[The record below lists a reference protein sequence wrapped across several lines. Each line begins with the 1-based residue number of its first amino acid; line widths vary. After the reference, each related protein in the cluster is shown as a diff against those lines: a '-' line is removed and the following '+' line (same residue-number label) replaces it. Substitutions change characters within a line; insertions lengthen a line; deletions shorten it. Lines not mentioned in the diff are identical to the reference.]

1 MRRLAK
7 TCNIYTLQGK
17 AVSKIPLP
25 PVFNTPLRPDVIKRA
40 VVTIQSHRFQPQG
53 RDPRAGKR
61 TTAESRGVG
70 LGIARV
76 PRIKG
81 GNRAAFGVSIVGGH
95 RAHPSKSEKNIGR
108 RIPRKEMSLALHSA
122 IAATGNR
129 EVVTRRGHL
138 VDDVPEFPLI
148 VVDDIE
154 QLQKTKEVEKVFLQL
169 GIWADVFRAKE
180 SRKVRAGKGK
190 MRGRRYKQAVGPL
203 LVVSGD
209 GNVIKAARNLPG
221 VDATQIEYIN
231 AEMLAPGTHP
241 GRLTVW
247 SKSAFER
254 LNEKFNGSE

>member
-1 MRRLAK
+1 MAK
-7 TCNIYTLQGK
+7 KCSIYTLQGK
-17 AVSKIPLP
+17 AVSKTMLP
-25 PVFNTPLRPDVIKRA
+25 SVFETPLRPDVIKRA
-40 VVTIQSHRFQPQG
+40 VLAIQSHRFQPQG

-70 LGIARV
+70 LGISRV

-95 RAHPSKSEKNIGR
+95 RAHPSKSEKEIGR
-108 RIPRKEMSLALHSA
+108 RIPRKEMNLALRSA

-129 EVVTRRGHL
+129 ETVARRGHL
-138 VDDVPEFPLI
+138 IDDVPEFPLI
-148 VVDDIE
+148 AVDDIE
-154 QLQKTKEVEKVFLQL
+154 QLQKTKEVENVFLQL
-169 GIWADVFRAKE
+169 GVWADVFRAKE

-203 LVVSGD
+203 LVVSGG
-209 GNVIKAARNLPG
+209 GNVCRAARNLPG
-221 VDATQIEYIN
+221 VNATQIERIN

-241 GRLTVW
+241 GRLAVW

-254 LNEKFNGSE
+254 LNEQFNGSE